1 MFDLPKKLAKGSCP
15 PKNSL
20 NTSSGLR
27 NVKVKP
33 GISVKS
39 ELEEPEKPT
48 CHSQERK
55 GKIRTNVKEKEQVGR
70 VGSSSK
76 KITKTHFFLKKI
88 RRLLMITIMDA
99 TISLIFLYIYTCVS
113 HSVIS
118 ISVVCIT
125 FALCQKGKKLP
136 TDINICTHTHLQY
149 TLYILDQLS
158 SMVTYCQTGLHR
170 PQRLL

>member
-76 KITKTHFFLKKI
+76 KMTKTHIFFLNC
-88 RRLLMITIMDA
+88 
-99 TISLIFLYIYTCVS
+99 S
-113 HSVIS
+113 
-118 ISVVCIT
+118 
-125 FALCQKGKKLP
+125 
-136 TDINICTHTHLQY
+136 N
-149 TLYILDQLS
+149 
-158 SMVTYCQTGLHR
+158 
-170 PQRLL
+170 

>member
-48 CHSQERK
+48 VRSE
-55 GKIRTNVKEKEQVGR
+55 KEKLG
-70 VGSSSK
+70 
-76 KITKTHFFLKKI
+76 
-88 RRLLMITIMDA
+88 
-99 TISLIFLYIYTCVS
+99 
-113 HSVIS
+113 
-118 ISVVCIT
+118 
-125 FALCQKGKKLP
+125 
-136 TDINICTHTHLQY
+136 
-149 TLYILDQLS
+149 
-158 SMVTYCQTGLHR
+158 QT
-170 PQRLL
+170 

>member
-70 VGSSSK
+70 VGNSSK
-76 KITKTHFFLKKI
+76 KITQTHFFLK
-88 RRLLMITIMDA
+88 L
-99 TISLIFLYIYTCVS
+99 
-113 HSVIS
+113 
-118 ISVVCIT
+118 
-125 FALCQKGKKLP
+125 
-136 TDINICTHTHLQY
+136 
-149 TLYILDQLS
+149 
-158 SMVTYCQTGLHR
+158 
-170 PQRLL
+170 